1 MAVRAPLYYD
11 AGDLKEMSTSM
22 VNTIIEQCV
31 YQYSLDTSVSLTV
44 VPSGGNVGSI
54 SDTRQ
59 QAGTLHTHWRS
70 FTSEATTAEPTTV
83 TVSYDKI
90 QQTVL
95 AGSPTIDTGWL
106 WPAYKRSD
114 NDIQPMTLQDVKD
127 TFLHPAIN
135 LLTSSSLT
143 SAQAGTYH
151 ISTAT
156 GVSGSTLVSSTPIFV
171 NTQAD
176 PSQYTADLTGL
187 GYTQKKSHASGGG
200 TGTNTITMN
209 NVNDVEVDMGFWR
222 QNNTTL
228 PDRATNPTRITSI
241 DSNTLHLSNNFTSQA
256 SGEYRIGGEVRD
268 QPTTVTSYYLHK
280 INGVNSAVNIPLF
293 LRQADNDLQ
302 TYNETTFGT
311 YLQEW
316 MKKTA
321 AESGDGFKIAYSHIS
336 GTNRGSG
343 MADTILSGS
352 GDHQTYQYN
361 TDGQIDDYRSQEFP
375 NGSAITTST
384 WYLKIQKL

>member
-1 MAVRAPLYYD
+1 
-11 AGDLKEMSTSM
+11 
-22 VNTIIEQCV
+22 
-31 YQYSLDTSVSLTV
+31 
-44 VPSGGNVGSI
+44 
-54 SDTRQ
+54 
-59 QAGTLHTHWRS
+59 
-70 FTSEATTAEPTTV
+70 
-83 TVSYDKI
+83 
-90 QQTVL
+90 
-95 AGSPTIDTGWL
+95 
-106 WPAYKRSD
+106 
-114 NDIQPMTLQDVKD
+114 
-127 TFLHPAIN
+127 
-135 LLTSSSLT
+135 
-143 SAQAGTYH
+143 
-151 ISTAT
+151 
-156 GVSGSTLVSSTPIFV
+156 
-171 NTQAD
+171 
-176 PSQYTADLTGL
+176 
-187 GYTQKKSHASGGG
+187 
-200 TGTNTITMN
+200 
-209 NVNDVEVDMGFWR
+209 MGFWR

-241 DSNTLHLSNNFTSQA
+241 DGNTLYLSNNFTSQA